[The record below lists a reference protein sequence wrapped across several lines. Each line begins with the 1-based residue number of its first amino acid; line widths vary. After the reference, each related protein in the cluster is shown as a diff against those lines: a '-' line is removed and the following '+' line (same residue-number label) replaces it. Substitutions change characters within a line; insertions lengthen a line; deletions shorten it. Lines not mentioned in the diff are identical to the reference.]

1 MATEI
6 ERKFLVKG
14 TDFKSLAEPKHFRQ
28 GYLSTEP
35 ERTVRVRAVN
45 DKGFLT
51 IKGKNQ
57 GISRTEFEYEIPVAE
72 ATEML
77 SKLALPTVIEKKR
90 YRIEY
95 KGKIWEVDEFLGE
108 NEGLTIAEIELN
120 STDEE
125 FEKPSWIGE
134 EVSYDIKYYN
144 SYLSEHPFKGWK

>member
-6 ERKFLVKG
+6 ERKFLVKS
-14 TDFKSLAEPKHFRQ
+14 DAYKQLAAPSHFQQ

-35 ERTVRVRAVN
+35 ERTIRIRVAN
-45 DKGFLT
+45 EKGFLT
-51 IKGKNQ
+51 IKGKNES
-57 GISRTEFEYEIPVAE
+57 ISRVEYEYEIPVAE
-72 ATEML
+72 AKEML
-77 SKLALPTVIEKKR
+77 SKLALPTIIEKNR

-108 NEGLTIAEIELN
+108 NEGLTIAEIELD
-120 STDEE
+120 SPDEQ
-125 FEKPSWIGE
+125 FNIPSWIGK